1 VTTVDV
7 RHQQYAESESASLAA
22 NVLHQAIT
30 CGPMTTP
37 PNPIRTVAD
46 LIARLQ
52 ELDPSAPVVAQH
64 ALTDQ
69 VDWIVGVGERPTQ
82 PGAMAV
88 LYMPGRP
95 GDAPKI

>member
-1 VTTVDV
+1 
-7 RHQQYAESESASLAA
+7 
-22 NVLHQAIT
+22 
-30 CGPMTTP
+30 MTTP

-52 ELDPSAPVVAQH
+52 ELDPSAPVVAQN
-64 ALTDQ
+64 ARTDQ

-88 LYMPGRP
+88 VYWPGQT
-95 GDAPKI
+95 GDAPEI